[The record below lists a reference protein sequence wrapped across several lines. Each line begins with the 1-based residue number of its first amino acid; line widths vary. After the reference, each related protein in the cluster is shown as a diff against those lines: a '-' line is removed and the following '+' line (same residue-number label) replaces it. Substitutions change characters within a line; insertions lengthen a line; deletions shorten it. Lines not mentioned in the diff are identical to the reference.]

1 MTTRTEQGVPLD
13 EAEEEALIAASN
25 KLVGEELEEY
35 TRLVDRLKLLQLL
48 RGPNLRALREL
59 LGRAQRDGRGSES

>member
-1 MTTRTEQGVPLD
+1 VPLD
-13 EAEEEALIAASN
+13 EAEVEALIAASHQ
-25 KLVGEELEEY
+25 LVGEELEEY

>member
-1 MTTRTEQGVPLD
+1 MIASARDGVPLD
-13 EAEEEALIAASN
+13 EAEEEALIAASH